1 MRQLQNPVASAP
13 SPTQSDVSSQFCVR
27 RRGRRRDNL
36 KALQLPLMKKL
47 LFSAAVLAVAS
58 AEAFTLASKSACAR
72 LVVAAGEPEGVWLA
86 ANDLRSDVR
95 KITGLE
101 LALVRGAAPVAGDV
115 YIATAK
121 RPVWEAYTVSDADG
135 ILRIA
140 GSDDRGTMFG
150 VYDFIER
157 YLGVDPMWFWSGV
170 PHPKKAALAWD
181 AVAIDQPSPSFRF
194 RGWFLNDEDFINSWK
209 PYAGHRDV
217 RRGITF
223 VDEIMGHE
231 TLEHVLEALV
241 RCRMNMIIPSSYFD
255 PGNPAD
261 AHCLDQIAARGV
273 FVTQHHHDPLGLSG
287 FMFDNTYRSLGKK
300 AVYSYHANPEEL
312 KAEWRRAAGI
322 YARHP
327 NVVWQIGMRG
337 HSDSPTWKSDPTM
350 PQTDEGRAKVISDA
364 MHEQVK
370 ILKELGIS
378 DDNLHM
384 TATLWAEGSYFNRL
398 GLLDIPAGSTV
409 IFSDNS
415 PGWVWPS
422 DFYDVKRRSD
432 LKYGVYYHH
441 QLISSGP
448 HVCSMIP
455 ATRTYGMLK
464 EAYDTKANE
473 YVVFNVGNIREF
485 CYGIDAS
492 AKITWNIGAFDPA
505 AWQRGWIARGVG
517 GARAEDWSR
526 VLDMY
531 YDSFALHP
539 ESKTPCYLD
548 GHFVYHGMGGFGKRK
563 NREDIAGPLRK
574 KIAALK
580 AGKGE
585 VLVPDNG
592 VAFDPAVYDK
602 DPMQAALIP
611 LMHPRMISRADRCR
625 RLASQAAGFG
635 FALRYAEALLAE
647 VPADGR
653 DFAIDQLV
661 FPIKVM
667 KRMTDAYIAVNEAN
681 AAADVKDLAGCRA
694 ALVRAKAGME
704 SLLALEGE
712 RNRGKWAGWWNQA
725 VHQRIDFKRD
735 LKRLDKLLGEDAK

>member
-1 MRQLQNPVASAP
+1 MNTPP
-13 SPTQSDVSSQFCVR
+13 CHSSRV
-27 RRGRRRDNL
+27 L
-36 KALQLPLMKKL
+36 SLPLSL
-47 LFSAAVLAVAS
+47 AALSLAVS
-58 AEAFTLASKSACAR
+58 AQAFTLVSKDACAT
-72 LVVAAGEPEGVWLA
+72 VVVGEGEPESVWLA
-86 ANDLRSDVR
+86 AVDLTNDVR
-95 KITGLE
+95 KISGRDLQIR
-101 LALVRGAAPVAGDV
+101 RGNAAEKGDV
-115 YIATAK
+115 FISTVK
-121 RPVWEAYTVSDADG
+121 SGSWEAYSVKESDG
-135 ILRIA
+135 VLRIV

-170 PHPKKAALAWD
+170 AHPKKATLAWEK
-181 AVAIDQPSPSFRF
+181 VEIEQPSPSFRF

-209 PYAGHRDV
+209 PYAGPRAV
-217 RRGITF
+217 RRGLTF
-223 VDEIMGHE
+223 IDNVMSHE

-261 AHCLDQIAARGV
+261 AHYLDRIAARGV

-300 AVYSYHANPEEL
+300 AVYSYHTNPEEL

-350 PQTDEGRAKVISDA
+350 PATDEGRAKVISEA
-364 MHEQVK
+364 MREQVK
-370 ILKELGIS
+370 ILRGLGIS
-378 DDNLHM
+378 DENLHM

-398 GLLDIPAGSTV
+398 GLLDIPAGATV

-415 PGWVWPS
+415 PGWVWPA
-422 DFYDVKRRSD
+422 DFYEVKRRSD

-455 ATRTYGMLK
+455 AARTYGMLK

-473 YVVFNVGNIREF
+473 YVVFNVGNLREF

-492 AKITWNIGAFDPA
+492 AKITWNVGAFDPA
-505 AWQRGWIARGVG
+505 RWQLDWIARGVG

-526 VLDMY
+526 VLNMY
-531 YDSFALHP
+531 YDAFVLHP

-548 GHFVYHGMGGFGKRK
+548 GHFVYHGLGGFGKRK
-563 NREDIAGPLRK
+563 DREDIAGQLAK

-580 AGKGE
+580 AGKGG
-585 VLVPDNG
+585 VTVPDNG

-625 RLASQAAGFG
+625 GLASQAAGFG

-653 DFAIDQLV
+653 DFATDQLV

-667 KRMTDAYIAVNEAN
+667 KCMTEAYIAANEAN
-681 AAADVKDLAGCRA
+681 VAADVKDFAGCRD

-704 SLLALEGE
+704 SLLSLQGE
-712 RNRGKWAGWWNQA
+712 RNRGKWAGWWNQD

-735 LKRLDKLLGEDAK
+735 LKRLARLVESIDAPAASGN